1 MIVKVAQRILKLTQ
15 TTFVPRRNI
24 MEGAVILHETIH
36 ELHTKE
42 QNGVIFKIGFEKSY
56 DKVKWDFLQQSHR
69 MKGFD
74 PKWCEWVKCFVEGGN
89 VGIKVNDQVGPYFQT
104 TKGFKQGDP
113 LSSILFTLWICWQ
126 SLCLRPKRIVK

>member
-15 TTFVPRRNI
+15 TTFVPERNI
-24 MEGAVILHETIH
+24 MEGAVILHESIH

-56 DKVKWDFLQQSHR
+56 DKVKWDFLQQTLR

-74 PKWCEWVKCFVEGGN
+74 PKWCRMG
-89 VGIKVNDQVGPYFQT
+89 
-104 TKGFKQGDP
+104 
-113 LSSILFTLWICWQ
+113 
-126 SLCLRPKRIVK
+126 

>member
-15 TTFVPRRNI
+15 TTFVPGRNI

-56 DKVKWDFLQQSHR
+56 DKVKWDFLQKTLR

-74 PKWCEWVKCFVEGGN
+74 PKWCRMG
-89 VGIKVNDQVGPYFQT
+89 
-104 TKGFKQGDP
+104 
-113 LSSILFTLWICWQ
+113 
-126 SLCLRPKRIVK
+126 